1 MLKLVLHRLDGGL
14 IKGTTTDFA
23 PGRQTFHVK
32 DEDTGQMKKVD
43 TTELKAVFFVKSF
56 AGNQHHIE
64 RTDVE
69 RTGLGRKIKVHFK
82 DGETIFGYTT
92 SYSKDRPAFFVF
104 PADPESNNQRVF
116 VLDHS
121 TNGIDFV

>member
-1 MLKLVLHRLDGGL
+1 MKLVLHRLDGTL
-14 IKGTTTDFA
+14 LKGSATDFA
-23 PGRQTFHVK
+23 PTRQTFHLK
-32 DEDTGQMKKVD
+32 DQDTGQMTVVD
-43 TTELKAVFFVKSF
+43 TTELKAIFFVKSF
-56 AGNQHHIE
+56 KGNQHHIE

-69 RTGLGRKIKVHFK
+69 RIGFGKKIKVHFK

-92 SYSKDRPAFFVF
+92 SYSPGRPAFFVF

-121 TNGIDFV
+121 TNRIDFA

>member
-1 MLKLVLHRLDGGL
+1 MLKLVLHCLDGSL

-56 AGNQHHIE
+56 EGNQHHIE

-121 TNGIDFV
+121 TDGIDFV